1 MSNSEPRESAGRR
14 LSTADLAAAGRQDM
28 SAETEEDSG
37 RETDENLG
45 PETDEYQVSS
55 EIQPDDRPTGAD
67 SPEETDRESAVAA
80 RPAEV
85 LEPLFTSDAA
95 DSYRGQWTSIQSG
108 FVDDPRQAV
117 RDGDELVA
125 EVMTNLANTFADE
138 RSRVEAQLDGTGE
151 GATED
156 LRVAL
161 RRYRSFFE
169 RLLSL

>member
-1 MSNSEPRESAGRR
+1 MSISEPQESTGRR
-14 LSTADLAAAGRQDM
+14 LSTADLAAAGRLDM
-28 SAETEEDSG
+28 SPETEEDS
-37 RETDENLG
+37 L
-45 PETDEYQVSS
+45 SS
-55 EIQPDDRPTGAD
+55 EIEPGDRPTAAE
-67 SPEETDRESAVAA
+67 SPAAEAPDLSNGHSAVTA

-85 LEPLFTSDAA
+85 LEPLFGSDQAE
-95 DSYRGQWTSIQSG
+95 SYRGQWMSIQSG

-117 RDGDELVA
+117 RNGDELVA
-125 EVMTNLANTFADE
+125 HMMTNLANTFAEE